1 MAWYIPMLPAKK
13 QPKGVVSIK
22 THHPASP
29 LSSSTIVYKTI
40 LFETIR
46 SITPNPVITIIIG
59 ESMKNLEKESVMS
72 PDLENPLFRVS

>member
-1 MAWYIPMLPAKK
+1 MAWMVPIFPAKK
-13 QPKGVVSIK
+13 QPKGAVPIK

-40 LFETIR
+40 VFETIR

-59 ESMKNLEKESVMS
+59 ESMKNLGKEKVMS
-72 PDLENPLFRVS
+72 PKLENSLSRVS